1 MFYLRSLVLVYAV
14 FFASGFSAMAQSDS
28 SLAQAEQWANSAARA
43 EEVLDSKLASTPA
56 LENMRASLIVQRA
69 AAAATEQEARIRVE
83 ALQSQ
88 LEALG
93 PPPQDGGSEA
103 PELASRRQELTSQI
117 SEASVPMS
125 VAQEAFQRLDGLINQ
140 INTLIR
146 DRFSEQLLERGPT
159 PLNPALWGKAAS
171 DLASYASR
179 MRGEIQRNIESE
191 TSRQILA
198 QKAPMAIFVALLGL
212 WMLFWLRARLSG
224 LVSRVLLAGKS
235 ASNWQL
241 ALVNL
246 SRLVAPGLGA
256 TALIFAV
263 QSAEILGLRGMAILN
278 AMPIAAFALIAAPW
292 LGRSVF
298 GSKSNPVD
306 MIGVNAPASGY
317 RISLVLG
324 GVFALGVVFDAMAT
338 HGNFAPETRA
348 VLFFPL
354 VLVASLALFRL
365 ARITRA
371 KPEYSGDQAEPATH
385 SFAAFLA
392 QILFLT
398 SLSAPVLAALGYY
411 AAGRYL
417 TFPTITTIGFLAAL
431 LVVFDLFRAFL
442 ERWVDGKN
450 EIGTGARQDQAR
462 LLPIFVAFLIILA
475 ALPVLALIWGVSP
488 GELRLIWEWLNTGV
502 SIGASRFSLTDLLV
516 FVLVFG
522 VGYTLTR
529 LVQKTVR
536 TSVLPRTK
544 IDAGG
549 KTAMLAGIGYI
560 GIFLAA
566 LAAISATGLD
576 LSSLAI
582 VAGALSVGI
591 GFGLQNIV
599 SNFVSGII
607 LLIERPIKEGD
618 WIEAG
623 GVEGIVRKIS
633 VRATLIDTFDRCAVI
648 VPNSDLIAGAVRN
661 WTAPDITGRLK
672 MNVGVAYGTDP
683 EMVRDI
689 LQEIA
694 SAHPQALL
702 YPAPSVVFVNFGASS
717 LDFVVRIFLRDVNNT
732 LSVRSDLN
740 FAIAK
745 RFAQEGIEIPFPQND
760 VSLRNIDEIGEAL
773 GKALHPPK
781 KEH

>member
-1 MFYLRSLVLVYAV
+1 MAYLRSLFLVFLTV
-14 FFASGFSAMAQSDS
+14 FGLAFSALAQSES
-28 SLAQAEQWANSAARA
+28 VAAPEQWAASAMRA
-43 EEVLDSKLASTPA
+43 EEILAAKLASTPA
-56 LENMRASLIVQRA
+56 LENLRASLVEQRA
-69 AAAATEQEARIRVE
+69 EAAAVEQEARVRVQ

-93 PPPQDGGSEA
+93 PPPEDGQTEA
-103 PELASRRQELTSQI
+103 PELASRRQELISQI

-146 DRFSEQLLERGPT
+146 DRFSEQLIERGPT
-159 PLNPALWGKAAS
+159 PLNPALWGKALG
-171 DLASYASR
+171 DVTTYASR
-179 MRGEIQRNIESE
+179 MWGEVQRNIESE
-191 TSRQILA
+191 TSRQNLTR
-198 QKAPMAIFVALLGL
+198 KAPLAIFIAVLGL
-212 WMLFWLRARLSG
+212 WMLFWLRARFSG
-224 LVSRVLLAGKS
+224 FVSRVLVAGNA

-256 TALIFAV
+256 SALIFAIY
-263 QSAEILGLRGMAILN
+263 SAEILGLRGVAVLK
-278 AMPIAAFALIAAPW
+278 AMPVAAFALIAAPW
-292 LGRSVF
+292 LGRSLF
-298 GSKSNPVD
+298 GSKNNPVD
-306 MIGVNAPASGY
+306 MIGVSQPSVGY
-317 RISLVLG
+317 RISLILG
-324 GVFALGVVFDAMAT
+324 AVFAIGVIFDAMAT
-338 HGNFAPETRA
+338 QENFTPETRA

-354 VLVASLALFRL
+354 VLVASLMLFRL
-365 ARITRA
+365 ARITRQ
-371 KPEYSGDQAEPATH
+371 KPNLPEGEPEPATH
-385 SFAAFLA
+385 NFAAFLS

-398 SLSAPVLAALGYY
+398 SLSAPILAALGYY

-417 TFPTITTIGFLAAL
+417 TFPTIITIGFLAAL
-431 LVVFDLFRAFL
+431 LVIFDLFRALL
-442 ERWVDGKN
+442 ERWVDGKS
-450 EIGTGARQDQAR
+450 EAGIRQDQAR
-462 LLPIFVAFLIILA
+462 LIPIFVAFLILLA
-475 ALPVLALIWGVSP
+475 AIPVLALIWGASRS
-488 GELRLIWEWLNTGV
+488 ELQLLWEWLNTGV
-502 SIGASRFSLTDLLV
+502 AIGQSRFSLTDLLV
-516 FVLVFG
+516 FILVFG
-522 VGYTLTR
+522 IGYTLTR

-544 IDAGG
+544 IDTGG
-549 KTAMLAGIGYI
+549 KTAMLAGIGYV

-648 VPNSDLIAGAVRN
+648 VPNSDLIASSVKN

-672 MNVGVAYGTDP
+672 VNVGVAYGTDP
-683 EMVRDI
+683 EKVKDI
-689 LQEIA
+689 LLEIA

-717 LDFVVRIFLRDVNNT
+717 LDFVVRIFLRDVNKT

-740 FAIAK
+740 FEIAR
-745 RFAQEGIEIPFPQND
+745 RFADEGIEIPFNQND
-760 VSLRNIDEIGEAL
+760 VNLRNVGEIGEAL
-773 GKALHPPK
+773 RHALHPAASGDK
-781 KEH
+781 